1 MNAPSP
7 SPTNLGTPASG
18 GGQNTALYVAFG
30 CAGLMLVTLCLAGA
44 GAIAVGMSGGAA
56 VGGGLGGAPGVMLRG
71 QITSYTGSLPLG
83 PGTACELPVEQVTR
97 PDGTVWCHVRM
108 SCGGLA
114 LYGSESNGFFP
125 CTITPSSP
133 GVPGRVSGQDP
144 QTTMADR
151 DGAFTVNTDTR
162 SFEAHDDGSGASGFF
177 VVVGTITSVE

>member
-1 MNAPSP
+1 MNAPLPSP
-7 SPTNLGTPASG
+7 SNLGPPASG
-18 GGQNTALYVAFG
+18 GGSNTALYVAVG
-30 CAGLMLVTLCLAGA
+30 CAGLLLVTLCLAGA
-44 GAIAVGMSGGAA
+44 GAIAVGMAGGSA
-56 VGGGLGGAPGVMLRG
+56 GGGLGGAPGVMLRG
-71 QITSYTGSLPLG
+71 QITSYTGSMPLG

-108 SCGGLA
+108 SCGGVA
-114 LYGSESNGFFP
+114 LYGSETNGFFP

-151 DGAFTVNTDTR
+151 DGAFMVNTDIR

-177 VVVGTITSVE
+177 AVVGTITSVE